1 MEDAHCAELDV
12 DGTSA
17 SFFGVYDGHGGIRFF
32 TPQKKQNKRAI
43 AQTFLIRFNS
53 CSIYRTNTSP
63 SCY

>member
-17 SFFGVYDGHGGIRFF
+17 SFFGVYDGHGGMHFLL
-32 TPQKKQNKRAI
+32 PKKKGSLLNP
-43 AQTFLIRFNS
+43 LIRFNS
-53 CSIYRTNTSP
+53 CSIYRANASS